1 MKIFN
6 TRQFFWLSLLQLI
19 FLLSSCSMTIEDF
32 ANMSSI
38 EMIEYKTRGV
48 RNARIT
54 VGIVQNGQMSFTV
67 FGENARVLPNREYI
81 YEIGSISKA
90 ITGHL
95 FARAVHENLLT
106 LGEIDVSIG
115 NFLNLS
121 PNGNYPTIRSL
132 MTHTSGYKFQEDY
145 IFTLPQRTSPFENP
159 FYGVTRRMVF
169 DHIKRI
175 NFSNRSDSYE
185 YSNSGIAVASLVL
198 ESIFNKD
205 YASLVNS
212 YFSNLGLNNTR
223 IGDGRG
229 NLSHYWRWNN
239 GNPYIAAGG
248 IVSSITDMMKFA
260 QMQMDPASYASYS
273 HKVWADVP
281 PGFNFPELGVRADA
295 IGLGWFIDRT
305 HNVIWHGGS
314 TDTFDTYLGFDK
326 DNEIA
331 VVVLSNI
338 RSRGLQTFVIGSRI
352 FKEIR

>member
-1 MKIFN
+1 
-6 TRQFFWLSLLQLI
+6 
-19 FLLSSCSMTIEDF
+19 
-32 ANMSSI
+32 MSSI

-54 VGIVQNGQMSFTV
+54 VGIVKNGQMSFTV
-67 FGENARVLPNREYI
+67 YGENARVLPSREYI

-95 FARAVHENLLT
+95 FARAVHENLIT
-106 LGEIDVSIG
+106 LGKIDLPID
-115 NFLNLS
+115 NFLNLP
-121 PNGNYPTIRSL
+121 PNRYYPTIRHL
-132 MTHTSGYKFQEDY
+132 MTHTSGYKFQEGY
-145 IFTLPQRTSPFENP
+145 IFLLPQRTSPFENP
-159 FYGVTRRMVF
+159 FYGVTRGMVLN
-169 DHIKRI
+169 HIERV
-175 NFSNRSDSYE
+175 NFTARSNLYE
-185 YSNSGIAVASLVL
+185 YSNSGIAVAALVL

-212 YFSNLGLNNTR
+212 YFLNLGLNNTR
-223 IGDGRG
+223 AGDGRG

-260 QMQMDPASYASYS
+260 QMQMDPANYASHS
-273 HKVWADVP
+273 HKVWAEVP
-281 PGFNFPELGVRADA
+281 AGFYFPELGVRADA

-305 HNVIWHGGS
+305 HNIIWHGGS

-352 FKEIR
+352 FQEIR